1 MSDDAQPE
9 LRAPEVK
16 RDAAGRI
23 LKGHTINP
31 GGQSKE
37 KRAFLE
43 RLTTEDADEV
53 YESFMALVREKN
65 PPAVLRAVEYL
76 AGKPASAPADLA
88 AIAKNGNVL
97 AVLTRDDMLAIAKGE
112 TP

>member
-1 MSDDAQPE
+1 MSDESDSAR
-9 LRAPEVK
+9 LSAPVRGKPFVK
-16 RDAAGRI
+16 GDPR
-23 LKGHTINP
+23 INP